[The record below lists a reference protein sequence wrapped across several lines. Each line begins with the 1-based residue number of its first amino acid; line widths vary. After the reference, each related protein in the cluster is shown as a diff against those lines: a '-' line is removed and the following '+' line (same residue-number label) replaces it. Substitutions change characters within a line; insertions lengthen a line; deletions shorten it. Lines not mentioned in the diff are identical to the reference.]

1 MQDHLC
7 ESSCLKFFAELSF
20 KKAINTKR
28 KLIKKPSPAGKGDHG
43 VVDEE
48 KGFRYHFARSP
59 HPSDGFPAEIDRYAT
74 VGHLPHRGRLGLE
87 R

>member
-1 MQDHLC
+1 M
-7 ESSCLKFFAELSF
+7 
-20 KKAINTKR
+20 
-28 KLIKKPSPAGKGDHG
+28 GKGDHG

-59 HPSDGFPAEIDRYAT
+59 HPSDGFPTEIDRCAT
-74 VGHLPHRGRLGLE
+74 VGHLPHRGRLGRE